1 MPQLYCTHCGKLI
14 KANANYCQYCGTPLR
29 GIEAMA
35 QRAIESSG
43 QIEQANQAKQTPP
56 PNELPGTET
65 AIAQNS
71 PNPTQQPTQPAAPS
85 PEATQK
91 ETRTIKKKRLCQRAL
106 WSFYLNYIGKTG
118 LLLFL
123 FIIGL
128 VLEPAYFS
136 LVIAIY
142 LMLLY
147 ITAAVVHHNYYFEVN
162 SSAFRKE
169 FGVLHK
175 MDVTIPFNRIQ
186 NVNITRS
193 LSDRMLGLA
202 RVDVE
207 SAGSS
212 SVTAKNTA
220 GGSMTKSEGHL
231 PGVTMRQAQEIHE
244 ILVNRFT
251 ELQKQP
257 ESSSP

>member
-14 KANANYCQYCGTPLR
+14 KATANYCQFCGTPQHD
-29 GIEAMA
+29 IEAMA
-35 QRAIESSG
+35 HRAMEING
-43 QIEQANQAKQTPP
+43 QIAQANQAKQTPP
-56 PNELPGTET
+56 PKGMPGET
-65 AIAQNS
+65 TSITTNTPSAAQQAS
-71 PNPTQQPTQPAAPS
+71 PNTPRR
-85 PEATQK
+85 
-91 ETRTIKKKRLCQRAL
+91 ETRTIEKKRLCQRAL
-106 WSFYLNYIGKTG
+106 WSFYLSYIGKTG

-123 FIIGL
+123 FVIGL
-128 VLEPAYFS
+128 AVEPLWFSIVIAAYF
-136 LVIAIY
+136 I
-142 LMLLY
+142 LLY
-147 ITAAVVHHNYYFEVN
+147 ITAVVVHHNYYFEVN

-169 FGVLHK
+169 YGVLHK
-175 MDVTIPFNRIQ
+175 TDVTIPFNRIQ

-193 LSDRMLGLA
+193 LSDRVLGLA

-212 SVTAKNTA
+212 SITPKNTA

-231 PGVTMRQAQEIHE
+231 PGVTMNQAREIHE
-244 ILVNRFT
+244 LLVNRFT

>member
-14 KANANYCQYCGTPLR
+14 KATANYCQFCGTPQH

-35 QRAIESSG
+35 HSAMERSG
-43 QIEQANQAKQTPP
+43 QIAQANQAKQTPFS
-56 PNELPGTET
+56 EKMPGET
-65 AIAQNS
+65 TSAATNTPDS
-71 PNPTQQPTQPAAPS
+71 TQQNPS
-85 PEATQK
+85 NTSRR
-91 ETRTIKKKRLCQRAL
+91 ETRTIEKRRLCQRAL
-106 WSFYLNYIGKTG
+106 WSFYLSYIGKTG

-123 FIIGL
+123 FFIGL
-128 VLEPAYFS
+128 VVEPLWFS
-136 LVIAIY
+136 VVIAVY
-142 LMLLY
+142 LTLLY
-147 ITAAVVHHNYYFEVN
+147 ITAVVVHQNYYFEVN

-169 FGVLHK
+169 YGVLHK
-175 MDVTIPFNRIQ
+175 TDVTIPFNRIQ

-193 LSDRMLGLA
+193 LSDRILGLA
-202 RVDVE
+202 RVDIE

-231 PGVTMRQAQEIHE
+231 PGVTMYQAREIHE
-244 ILVNRFT
+244 LLVNRFT

>member
-14 KANANYCQYCGTPLR
+14 KANANFCQYCGTPQR

-35 QRAIESSG
+35 QRAMETSE
-43 QIEQANQAKQTPP
+43 QIAQANQAKQTPP
-56 PNELPGTET
+56 PKEMRGNASNANQAPLKANG
-65 AIAQNS
+65 
-71 PNPTQQPTQPAAPS
+71 QPADTAALP
-85 PEATQK
+85 QR
-91 ETRTIKKKRLCQRAL
+91 ETRTIEKKRLCHRAL
-106 WSFYLNYIGKTG
+106 WSFYLSYLGNTG
-118 LLLFL
+118 LLLLL
-123 FIIGL
+123 FVIGL
-128 VLEPAYFS
+128 VLEPAWFS
-136 LVIAIY
+136 LVIAAYFVLI
-142 LMLLY
+142 Y
-147 ITAAVVHHNYYFEVN
+147 ITAAIVHRNYYFEVN

-175 MDVTIPFNRIQ
+175 TDVTIPFNRIQ

-202 RVDVE
+202 RIDIE

-212 SVTAKNTA
+212 SITKKNTA

-231 PGVTMRQAQEIHE
+231 PGVTMQQAREIHE
-244 ILVNRFT
+244 LLVNRFT

>member
-1 MPQLYCTHCGKLI
+1 
-14 KANANYCQYCGTPLR
+14 
-29 GIEAMA
+29 MA
-35 QRAIESSG
+35 QRAIEANE
-43 QIEQANQAKQTPP
+43 QIAQADQAKQTPP
-56 PNELPGTET
+56 PEEMPGNTTSAEQT
-65 AIAQNS
+65 
-71 PNPTQQPTQPAAPS
+71 S
-85 PEATQK
+85 PEPTNQPGPTAQPRG
-91 ETRTIKKKRLCQRAL
+91 ETRTIEKKRLCQRAL
-106 WSFYLNYIGKTG
+106 WSFYLSYIGKTG

-123 FIIGL
+123 FFIGL
-128 VLEPAYFS
+128 VVEPLWFS
-136 LVIAIY
+136 VVIAVY
-142 LMLLY
+142 LTLLY
-147 ITAAVVHHNYYFEVN
+147 VTAAVVHQNYYFEVN

-175 MDVTIPFNRIQ
+175 TDVTIPFNRIQ

-202 RVDVE
+202 RIDVE

-212 SVTAKNTA
+212 SVTEKNTA

-231 PGVTMRQAQEIHE
+231 PGVTMKQAREIHE
-244 ILVNRFT
+244 LLVNRFT